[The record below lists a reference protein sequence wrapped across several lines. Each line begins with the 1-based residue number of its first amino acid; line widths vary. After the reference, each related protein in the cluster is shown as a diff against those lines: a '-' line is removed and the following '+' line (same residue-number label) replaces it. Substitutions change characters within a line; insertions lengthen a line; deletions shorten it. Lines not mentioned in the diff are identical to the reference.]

1 MHIALY
7 SHDSCNNSHV
17 NIIYVMYIIDIT
29 NVIQV
34 YLYTYTYAVCKAEV
48 FK

>member
-1 MHIALY
+1 MHITLY
-7 SHDSCNNSHV
+7 SHESCNNSHV
-17 NIIYVMYIIDIT
+17 NIIYVMYIVDIT

-34 YLYTYTYAVCKAEV
+34 YSVYIYVYKAEV